1 MIDLPPQGW
10 LIVDKMTKLVQ
21 HFSQL
26 GPNRPDHLSGCQEA
40 QSQGPCP
47 QTSLPHRKLLSTA
60 STQPRPHRGQEY
72 QDRASLLPREVAQ
85 FKGWRNPPGPETEA
99 ELHYPEFLELAKKEM
114 SFMQGEAQLPT
125 SCRGRERGEPG
136 RGLAGGGRAVCGE
149 RGWRAGRAA
158 RRRRR
163 PPARRRRCRL
173 RTCIPVGPASGRR
186 SLRALRSGRR
196 LRADAGPGRRRG

>member
-1 MIDLPPQGW
+1 MNLSTQDFWGPSVSWDTCQGGASGKSWGSPSFGFLLCEVPMIDLPPQGW

-149 RGWRAGRAA
+149 RG
-158 RRRRR
+158 
-163 PPARRRRCRL
+163 
-173 RTCIPVGPASGRR
+173 
-186 SLRALRSGRR
+186 
-196 LRADAGPGRRRG
+196 